1 MNKKIAVICCVIG
14 AGGLT
19 YGGMNFEFQGI
30 ASTAKAIGVA
40 LSITFGAV
48 MFFYGG
54 YSFFKGKPTT
64 ANEKDKELYEHQK
77 FDDERLEKLE
87 KLYSKGEKPMA
98 KPTTKKKEKKM
109 STSLTSMRRLKELAI
124 RRKELDSLLA
134 EVTKEEKVEEDRLL
148 DKGWVQ
154 KNGSWDI

>member
-1 MNKKIAVICCVIG
+1 MNKKTAIMCCVIG

-77 FDDERLEKLE
+77 FDDERLEKL
-87 KLYSKGEKPMA
+87 YNKGEKSMA
-98 KPTTKKKEKKM
+98 KPTTKKKI
-109 STSLTSMRRLKELAI
+109 SASLTSMRRLKELAI
-124 RRKELDSLLA
+124 RRKELESLLT

-154 KNGSWDI
+154 KNGSWDIGDDRN